1 VEGTTKKVWTQHKS
15 TRKPSGDPPIIGYP
29 VGTTGSVGI
38 LRPRLTEVQIGSLGS
53 PAFAPCRFVPQQ
65 VEFLSVPLEPVQ
77 ISTSGWVL
85 PEGQALLTDC
95 RPSSWKPGWN
105 TPTDEQQRQLPA
117 LEANLQEHG
126 SGSSRGRTRVHPPS
140 DIVKLE
146 DRLRYLLEPPL
157 ESMLAGANLR
167 FPHPPFPYQLDGIAF
182 LYPRHEA
189 VLADE
194 MGLGKTMQ
202 AIIAVRMLVHRGQV
216 RRALLVCPKPLM
228 ANWQREFALWADE
241 LPLTVIEGH
250 RERRRFL
257 WRQMG
262 TGITITNYE
271 TLVRDHA
278 RLESISGHFDLVILD
293 EAQRIKNC
301 AGATNQAV
309 CSLSRTRSWALTGT
323 PMENSVDDL
332 VGIFEFVTPGHL
344 RVQMKP
350 RNFRRVVENHVLRRT
365 KERVLKDM
373 PPKLYRDTNVH
384 LTAEQNVTYQMA
396 EQEGVLRL
404 HELKQAVTIGHVFEL
419 VIRLKQICNFDPASG
434 ASNKLQRMIPDL
446 EECAASGRKA
456 IIFSQWVETL
466 HELQRRLQDFH
477 PLAYHGRVPHRQ
489 RERVIEQFRDD
500 PNCHILLISYGAGGV
515 GLNLQFANYVFLF
528 DRWWNPAVEDQA
540 INRAHRIG
548 VVGPVTVTRF
558 VTPNT
563 IEERIQ
569 QVLEEK
575 RALFDAIF
583 GGDFASSH
591 FDSGSFGLSRSEIF
605 SLFELSDGN
614 GQKEGL
620 SLEVGGRK
628 KSA

>member
-1 VEGTTKKVWTQHKS
+1 VEVTSRQVFAP
-15 TRKPSGDPPIIGYP
+15 RKPLRQASGDPPVSGWPAGSGGP
-29 VGTTGSVGI
+29 VGVS
-38 LRPRLTEVQIGSLGS
+38 RPRLTEVQIGSLGN
-53 PAFAPCRFVPQQ
+53 PAFASRRFVPQW
-65 VEFLSVPLEPVQ
+65 VEFISVPLEPVK
-77 ISTSGWVL
+77 ISTTGCVFS
-85 PEGQALLTDC
+85 EGQVLLTGC
-95 RPSSWKPGWN
+95 RPSRWKPGWN
-105 TPTDEQQRQLPA
+105 AAGGGQQSQLPT
-117 LEANLQEHG
+117 LEADLQEHG
-126 SGSSRGRTRVHPPS
+126 SGPPRGRTRVHPPG

-157 ESMLAGANLR
+157 ESMLTGEGLR
-167 FPHPPFPYQLDGIAF
+167 FPHPPFPYQLDGVAF

-202 AIIAVRMLVHRGQV
+202 AIIAARILVHRGQV

-228 ANWQREFALWADE
+228 ANWQREFALWANE

-250 RERRRFL
+250 HKRRHFL

-262 TGITITNYE
+262 TGFTITNYE
-271 TLVRDHA
+271 TVVRDHA
-278 RLESISGHFDLVILD
+278 QLESVAGHFDLVILD

-344 RVQMKP
+344 RVEMKP
-350 RNFRRVVENHVLRRT
+350 RTLRRVVANHVLRRT
-365 KERVLKDM
+365 KERVLKDL
-373 PPKLYRDTNVH
+373 PPKLYRDTNVQ
-384 LTAEQNVTYQMA
+384 LTPEQDVTYQMA
-396 EQEGVLRL
+396 EQEGVFRL
-404 HELKQAVTIGHVFEL
+404 HELKQAVTIQHVFEL
-419 VIRLKQICNFDPASG
+419 VIRLKQICNFDPPSG

-446 EECAASGRKA
+446 EECVASGRKA

-466 HELQRRLQDFH
+466 HELQRRLDDFH

-489 RERVIEQFRDD
+489 RARMLEQFRDD

-558 VTPNT
+558 VTLNT

-569 QVLEEK
+569 QVLEKK
-575 RALFDAIF
+575 RALFDSIF
-583 GGDFASSH
+583 GGDFFSSR
-591 FDSGSFGLSRSEIF
+591 FDSGSFGLSRSDIF
-605 SLFELSDGN
+605 SLFELPDGS
-614 GQKEGL
+614 GKKEAS

-628 KSA
+628 KPA